1 MNDPFP
7 SSKPRPLLAGVELT
21 RVLPGAVPTTAIQ
34 GVSVS
39 VEGGELVAIAGP
51 SGSGK
56 TTLLAILGGLDRPT
70 SGRVFLEGEEIYNFS
85 RRALTKFRTERIGF
99 IFQTHNLLASLTAQ
113 ENVELAVRMVRGH
126 AVDPRAAATDVLAS
140 LDLARFCHR
149 LPIQLSLGEQ
159 QRVAV
164 ARAIAIKPRILIADE
179 PTASLDGNNGE
190 RVLEALHAATQT
202 GCAVIMASH
211 DERCLRSAIRV
222 LHLLDG
228 RLEGASLH

>member
-1 MNDPFP
+1 MNGPF
-7 SSKPRPLLAGVELT
+7 SAARTRPLLAGEKIT
-21 RVLPGAVPTTAIQ
+21 RVLPGAVPTIALE
-34 GVSVS
+34 GVSLS

-70 SGRVFLEGEEIYNFS
+70 SGRVFLEGEEIYGYS
-85 RRALTKFRTERIGF
+85 GRALTRFRTERIGF

-126 AVDPRAAATDVLAS
+126 TVDPRATATDALAT
-140 LDLARFCHR
+140 LDLARFSHR

-164 ARAIAIKPRILIADE
+164 ARAIAIKPRVLIADE

-211 DERCLRSAIRV
+211 DERCLRSATRV

-228 RLEGASLH
+228 RLEGASLD

>member
-1 MNDPFP
+1 MNGPLS
-7 SSKPRPLLAGVELT
+7 SSKPRPLLAGEELT
-21 RVLPGAVPTTAIQ
+21 RVLPGAVPTIAIQ

-70 SGRVFLEGEEIYNFS
+70 SGRVFLEGEKIYDLS
-85 RRALTKFRTERIGF
+85 RRALAKFRTKRIGF

-113 ENVELAVRMVRGH
+113 ENVELAVRMVRGRS
-126 AVDPRAAATDVLAS
+126 VDPRATATDALAS
-140 LDLARFCHR
+140 LDLARFSHR

-164 ARAIAIKPRILIADE
+164 ARAIAIKPRVLIADE

-211 DERCLRSAIRV
+211 DDRCLRSATRV

-228 RLEGASLH
+228 RVVGG

>member
-1 MNDPFP
+1 MSVPVSAANT
-7 SSKPRPLLAGVELT
+7 SPLLAGERIT
-21 RVLPGAVPTTAIQ
+21 RVLPGPVPTTAIED
-34 GVSVS
+34 VSVS

-70 SGRVFLEGEEIYNFS
+70 SGRVFLDGEEIYGYS
-85 RRALTKFRTERIGF
+85 GRALTKFRSERVGF
-99 IFQTHNLLASLTAQ
+99 IFQTHNLLASLTAR

-126 AVDPRAAATDVLAS
+126 AVDPRAAATDALAS
-140 LDLARFCHR
+140 LDLARLSHR

-164 ARAIAIKPRILIADE
+164 ARAIAIRPRVLIADE

-202 GCAVIMASH
+202 GCAVVMASH
-211 DERCLRSAIRV
+211 DERCLRSATRV
-222 LHLLDG
+222 VHLLDG
-228 RLEGASLH
+228 RLS

>member
-1 MNDPFP
+1 MNDPL
-7 SSKPRPLLAGVELT
+7 SAARTRPLLAGETIT
-21 RVLPGAVPTTAIQ
+21 RVLPGAVPITALE

-70 SGRVFLEGEEIYNFS
+70 SGRVFLEGEEIYGLS
-85 RRALTKFRTERIGF
+85 RRALTKFRTSRIGF
-99 IFQTHNLLASLTAQ
+99 IFQTHNLLASLTAR
-113 ENVELAVRMVRGH
+113 ENVELAVRMVCGR
-126 AVDPRAAATDVLAS
+126 AVDPRVTATEALAS
-140 LDLARFCHR
+140 LDLAKLSHR

-164 ARAIAIKPRILIADE
+164 ARAIAIKPRVLIADE
-179 PTASLDGNNGE
+179 PTASLDGTNGE
-190 RVLEALHAATQT
+190 RVLEALHAATRT
-202 GCAVIMASH
+202 GCAVILASH
-211 DERCLRSAIRV
+211 DDRCLRSATRV

-228 RLEGASLH
+228 RLEAGGS